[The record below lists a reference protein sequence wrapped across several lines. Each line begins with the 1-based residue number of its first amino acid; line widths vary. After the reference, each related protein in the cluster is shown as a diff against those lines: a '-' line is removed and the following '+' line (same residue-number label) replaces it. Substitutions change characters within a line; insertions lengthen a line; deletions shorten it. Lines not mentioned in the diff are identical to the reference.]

1 VSASNGLGRYIVY
14 ALDKQMGW
22 KTTDKKGAVFRGR
35 YEIKCMGNSTM
46 NFQSSF
52 LVHL

>member
-1 VSASNGLGRYIVY
+1 
-14 ALDKQMGW
+14 
-22 KTTDKKGAVFRGR
+22 VFRGR

-52 LVHL
+52 LVHLW